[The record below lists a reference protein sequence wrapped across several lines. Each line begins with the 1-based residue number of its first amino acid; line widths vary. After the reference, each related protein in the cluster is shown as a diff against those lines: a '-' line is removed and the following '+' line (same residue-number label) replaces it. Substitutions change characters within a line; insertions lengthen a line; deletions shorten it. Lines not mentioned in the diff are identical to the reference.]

1 MTNASSLDMRLRQI
15 AFAAHDLD
23 AVLDQ
28 LDAAFGLRAG
38 YEDPA
43 IIHYGLRNIVIPIGG
58 EFLEIVQPV
67 QEGSS
72 AGRYLA
78 RRGGDSGYMVILQ
91 AEDAL
96 THRARMS
103 AAGVQIVDV
112 IDHEEH
118 QCSHFHPREFGGVLA
133 SIDAAPGVA
142 DWREAD
148 SFWHPAGHDWQRFKT
163 GLVQGIASVTIASV
177 DPAENAARW
186 GRMLNVQPRQSDG
199 ALCID
204 LLRGAAIRFV
214 PLGPEGPSG
223 IVGMDVLAA
232 DPDVILS
239 RARAAGLN
247 MDGDAVTICNV
258 TIHVKR
264 AC

>member
-1 MTNASSLDMRLRQI
+1 MKNAAPLDMRLRQI
-15 AFAAHDLD
+15 AFAAHDLE

-38 YEDPA
+38 YQDPA

-96 THRARMS
+96 AHRDRLAT
-103 AAGVQIVDV
+103 AGVQIVDV
-112 IDHEEH
+112 IDHGEH

-186 GRMLNVQPRQSDG
+186 GRMLDVQPRQTG
-199 ALCID
+199 EAICID
-204 LLRGAAIRFV
+204 LLREASIRFV
-214 PLGPEGPSG
+214 PMGPEGPSG
-223 IVGMDVLAA
+223 IVAMDVFAA
-232 DPDVILS
+232 DPEAILA
-239 RARAAGLN
+239 RARAAALN
-247 MDGDAVTICNV
+247 VDGDAVTICNV
-258 TIHVKR
+258 AIHVKC

>member
-1 MTNASSLDMRLRQI
+1 MTSTPPLDMRLRQI

-38 YEDPA
+38 YKDPG
-43 IIHYGLRNIVIPIGG
+43 IIHYGLRNIVIPLGG

-96 THRARMS
+96 EHGARLA

-112 IDHEEH
+112 IDHAEH

-142 DWREAD
+142 DWRERD
-148 SFWHPAGHDWQRFKT
+148 SFWHPAGHDWQQYKT
-163 GLVQGIASVTIASV
+163 GLVQGIAAVDIASTN
-177 DPAENAARW
+177 PAENAARW
-186 GRMLNVQPRQSDG
+186 GGMLDATPRADADG
-199 ALCID
+199 SRID
-204 LLRGAAIRFV
+204 LLRNGTIRFV
-214 PLGPEGPSG
+214 SVGSDGVTG
-223 IVGMDVLAA
+223 IVALDVIVSDARAVLA
-232 DPDVILS
+232 
-239 RARAAGLN
+239 RARAAGLEV
-247 MDGDAVTICNV
+247 DREAVHICNV
-258 TIHVKR
+258 AMRVR
-264 AC
+264 GGC